1 MKSAA
6 IISVLTL
13 SLMGCGSGSDSS
25 QTGNEP
31 NIQKPFEAYVP
42 ANKNISSMTL
52 VDAAGQ
58 PLKNASVE
66 IFARVEPEL
75 ETETQNAFVARSLS
89 SVQGVLSTDENG
101 NIVLNDL
108 APGTYTLQ
116 VSVAGVTVSSIVV
129 ITEGNGSG
137 STTVAAPLVVDG
149 ETVTA
154 LQNEGGENNAIFASI
169 SGVIYDEFGPVPQV
183 QILISGGAETNGA
196 VAVDTTNDDGEYLL
210 ILNVSLSKLSAM
222 ESAKIRIIKTGYI
235 DLEVSFDPTSALAF
249 IGKNFELTPQEDD
262 SNFIVYQED
271 FEQLVDGATCGGW
284 FAQAI
289 EPANDIQEPEDSPE
303 EAEPSMMSMVI
314 EEQAPELLHNLW
326 HSHDQGLDIVNAAID
341 AGYVLLAP
349 DDETQGQVPQP
360 MDQHACWYGQGSS
373 DDVTQGNFLG
383 EMDSLES
390 GLDGGTSA
398 VENGGAIVSPVL
410 DFTAETVP
418 LALTFKTWWEIES
431 VNPNGSG
438 YDLLM
443 IDYSVDGGDS
453 WRDLARLNPMSDPQT
468 GCIDRS
474 PIPFSN
480 RGFNREPQWLMQE
493 PIDVS
498 VLAGQSNAKI
508 RFVFRTKDEFYNGF
522 RGWLIDDVSIV
533 RQAGTFPLYDPVN
546 FPENNIAGPDEQD
559 VCEEDDCESCL
570 MM

>member
-116 VSVAGVTVSSIVV
+116 VSVSGVTVSSIVV

-222 ESAKIRIIKTGYI
+222 ESATIRIIKTGYI

-262 SNFIVYQED
+262 SNFIVYQEN
-271 FEQLVDGATCGGW
+271 FEQLIEGATCGSW
-284 FAQAI
+284 FSQSI
-289 EPANDIQEPEDSPE
+289 VPLSDIQQPEESPE
-303 EAEPSMMSMVI
+303 ETEPSMMNIAI
-314 EEQAPELLHNLW
+314 EEQPAELLQNLW
-326 HSHDQGLDIVNAAID
+326 HSHSAGLDVVNSAID

-349 DDETQGQVPQP
+349 DDESEGQLPQP
-360 MDQHACWYGQGSS
+360 MDQRACWYGKGLS

-383 EMDSLES
+383 EMGSPE
-390 GLDGGTSA
+390 GELDGGTSE
-398 VENGGAIVSPVL
+398 VQNGGAIVSPVL
-410 DFTAETVP
+410 DFTAVTQP

-431 VNPNGSG
+431 LNPNGSG
-438 YDLLM
+438 YDLL
-443 IDYSVDGGDS
+443 IIEYSLDGGDS
-453 WRDLARLNPMSDPQT
+453 WSDLARLNPISDPQT

-474 PIPFSN
+474 ALPFSN
-480 RGFNREPQWLMQE
+480 RGFNRGPKWLMQE
-493 PIDVS
+493 PIDIS

-508 RFVFRTKDEFYNGF
+508 RFVFRTKDNLYNGF

-533 RQAGTFPLYDPVN
+533 RQMGTFPLYDPVN
-546 FPENNIAGPDEQD
+546 FPESLIGDLNEECFVDEEI
-559 VCEEDDCESCL
+559 CEVCL